1 MVWLEHEADEADAAA
16 AEGRRSTQRTSQDA
30 ADAEPEPELAAVSDE
45 TKDEDADQSEQQQQ
59 QTEPAADEGFTFN
72 IIFMSPTTKSPSD
85 SEKHLVA

>member
-1 MVWLEHEADEADAAA
+1 
-16 AEGRRSTQRTSQDA
+16 
-30 ADAEPEPELAAVSDE
+30 VSDE

-72 IIFMSPTTKSPSD
+72 IILMSPTIISPSD

>member
-1 MVWLEHEADEADAAA
+1 MVWVEHGAGEADTAA
-16 AEGRRSTQRTSQDA
+16 AEGEQGTAQDA
-30 ADAEPEPELAAVSDE
+30 AGAEPELAAVSDE

-72 IIFMSPTTKSPSD
+72 IILMSPTTISPSD